1 MKAGFKLL
9 FITLPVAAIG
19 AGALAFV
26 VLTSAPP
33 TQTPLTERATT
44 VRVISARERAI
55 TPEITGFG
63 LVSPARTFEAIAQ
76 VSGTADYV
84 NPDLRK
90 GAILPAGAIILR
102 LSPVDFNLAIAQAK
116 ANIRAAE
123 ARLAELAVSQAN
135 QSAALS
141 IETEALQ
148 LKQGDL
154 ARVETL
160 FSGGTV
166 SQSALDTVRSG
177 VLAQR
182 QKVLS
187 IQSTLALVPTQRE
200 VQQEQIAVYRASLE
214 TASLNLAR
222 TELKLPFAARVA
234 TTSVETGQYVRA
246 GQTAAVLNGV
256 RMAEVEAQVSL
267 AAMRDLMHFNNPD
280 ASLFSGDPTLIKEV
294 LRQLGLVAEVRLSLG
309 QDTLIWDARVDRIS
323 DTIDPQAGTLGVIV
337 QVESAYSGA
346 EPGTRPPLTKGMFVE
361 VALTAAPVR
370 GMVIPRSALHNGEV
384 LVVDADN
391 RLATVPVTPYL
402 VQDARVLIAEG
413 LTEGQQVIVSDLSP
427 VIQGMLLTAILD
439 DALMADLA
447 K

>member
-33 TQTPLTERATT
+33 AQTPLTERATT

-123 ARLAELAVSQAN
+123 ARLAELAVSQDN

-309 QDTLIWDARVDRIS
+309 QDKLIWNARVDRIS

-370 GMVIPRSALHNGEV
+370 GMVIPRSALRNGEV